1 MCLQFEEYILLKNK
15 ERRNKGE
22 NSFKQR
28 NREKYLSPRWEK
40 EEAETVWLIQGNSWM
55 TYT

>member
-28 NREKYLSPRWEK
+28 NREKFLSPRWEK